1 MQLSLKSLSVLL
13 LAGSSVEA
21 VPLHRHNIHEGL
33 AKRELWTETIR
44 QTRIHYRR
52 QVVVVDQNSNAI
64 STGVEP
70 AYTSTINDNFSQ
82 LTPVVK
88 DNVINLV
95 TESSSAETIP
105 TSTQTFPVFD
115 TPSPIKST
123 LETIIISTQ
132 GSTLVLTTDPA
143 PESTTESDP
152 GPQSQSKPLEPTS
165 SSTTS
170 PTQGEFS
177 GDGTFYNTGLGSCGI
192 VSNDSEFVV
201 ALGYELYDS
210 VNTPN
215 PNNNPLCGRKITV
228 FRGNKS
234 VQVTV
239 VDRCPGCSSTS
250 LDLSPA
256 AFNVLGAPEE
266 GRISIT
272 WKWD

>member
-1 MQLSLKSLSVLL
+1 MQLSLKSLSAFL
-13 LAGSSVEA
+13 LAGSSVVA
-21 VPLHRHNIHEGL
+21 APLHRHNIHEGL
-33 AKRELWTETIR
+33 IKRELWTETIR

-52 QVVVVDQNSNAI
+52 QVVVVDQNSNVI
-64 STGVEP
+64 STGIEP
-70 AYTSTINDNFSQ
+70 AYTSTINDDFSQ
-82 LTPVVK
+82 PTPLVK
-88 DNVINLV
+88 DNVIKDV
-95 TESSSAETIP
+95 TKSSVYVSSVETIP
-105 TSTQTFPVFD
+105 TSTQTFPVSD
-115 TPSPIKST
+115 THSPGKST
-123 LETIIISTQ
+123 LETIIKTTQ
-132 GSTLVLTTDPA
+132 DPRSILTAEPTP
-143 PESTTESDP
+143 
-152 GPQSQSKPLEPTS
+152 EPTS
-165 SSTTS
+165 SSTTT

-210 VNTPN
+210 VNTAN
-215 PNNNPLCGRKITV
+215 PNNNPLCGREITV
-228 FRGNKS
+228 FRGDKS

-266 GRISIT
+266 GRIPIT